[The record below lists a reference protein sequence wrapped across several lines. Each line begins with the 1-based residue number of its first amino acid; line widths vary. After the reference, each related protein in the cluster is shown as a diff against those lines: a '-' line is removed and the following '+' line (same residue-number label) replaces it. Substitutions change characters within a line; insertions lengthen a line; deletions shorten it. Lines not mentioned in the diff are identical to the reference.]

1 MAKNDTKKAGKRYKE
16 IVSSVILGEDM
27 MHSLVFCKIH
37 PFSLLT
43 GLVSNFTGFVSDS
56 SINFICDE
64 VFLSTTA
71 YSNKAAN
78 TSPMHTSKKMSTAF
92 NPFDPG
98 ELFLTPMKRLIITN
112 NTVTNNPIRPGI
124 QLGSTVNDIQEAMTS
139 NIVVR

>member
-16 IVSSVILGEDM
+16 IVSSVILGEEM
-27 MHSLVFCKIH
+27 MYSLVFCKIH

>member
-16 IVSSVILGEDM
+16 IVSSVIPGEDM
-27 MHSLVFCKIH
+27 MYSLVFCKIH

-78 TSPMHTSKKMSTAF
+78 TSPMHTIKKMSIAF

-112 NTVTNNPIRPGI
+112 NTVTNNPIQPGI

>member
-1 MAKNDTKKAGKRYKE
+1 MDKNNTKKAGKRYKD
-16 IVSSVILGEDM
+16 IVSSVILGEEM
-27 MHSLVFCKIH
+27 MYSLVFCKIH

-43 GLVSNFTGFVSDS
+43 GLVPNSTGFVSDS
-56 SINFICDE
+56 SFNFICEE
-64 VFLSTTA
+64 VYLITIA

-78 TSPMHTSKKMSTAF
+78 TSPMHTIKKMSIAF

-124 QLGSTVNDIQEAMTS
+124 QLGSTVNDIQEAVTS